1 MKVTRIDPR
10 TGLKK
15 KFAEL
20 EDRLKNI
27 ETKPTGSIVVRD
39 DNTISTYD
47 PTTEVETILGK
58 LPDGTYGF
66 QPFVGDT
73 TPPPVPVA
81 PTATEQPGS
90 MTVYW
95 NGGFVAGEAAPKDF
109 QHVNVWAHKVVSGS
123 IVSSVQVGLIRTA
136 AESVLVSTDVA
147 AVGETW
153 KFSLKSEDYNGNIS
167 TASAY
172 SNVTTM
178 QSTAIDSEVSQI
190 IDDINSALANTNKVW
205 YQTSAPGNTGNKV
218 GDTWYD
224 TDDGNKIYVWN
235 GSQWVNSQD
244 AAIRAA
250 SNAATGAQAT
260 ADGKNKNYYQP
271 TKPTGGVYKN
281 GDQWF
286 DTDDGYKLYVYTGS
300 DFVVFQDAAI
310 GQLQLDLNT
319 TSQTATGALAV
330 ANGKNKN
337 YVGASAPTPSANNV
351 IGDLW
356 IDTSNG
362 NKINRWS
369 GSTWVDY
376 RDTTI
381 KTAQDAAN
389 NALSVAN
396 GKNTSFL
403 GTSAPAASAVGD
415 LWLDTAN
422 GNQLK
427 RWNGSVWVDARDAYI
442 GVAQAAATAAQST
455 ANGKNTSYY
464 QGTQPSGGTYK
475 AGDLWFDTANNYKL
489 YTYTGSTWQLAQDA
503 KAASDLAATKIKTF
517 IQSTTPSAVT
527 VGDMWIDTGNG
538 NQLKR
543 ASSVGTG
550 GWVDVRDQMI
560 LAANNAATGAQSS
573 ADGKN
578 TVFYS
583 PTQPS
588 TSGRKNGDTW
598 FDTDDDNKIYV
609 WNGSWTATQLGSNA
623 IQDSSIVNAKIA
635 NATIQAAKIGSV
647 DAGTISVGTLD
658 ANRIGASTI
667 SADKL
672 VIGFGQNMAYNG
684 SAESTTDKTGY
695 SGWIR
700 ATSAP
705 PTAGYTSYWTSTAG
719 QGTTNFLN
727 QPAIK
732 VKPNTQY
739 RIKVWVKADKPGSK
753 TYLEPMTG
761 STVTG
766 ERTTPVYPIGNRD
779 VPTEWTQ
786 WSEVFTTG
794 TAPAG
799 TLYFRWFVNHSN
811 GTAQDSVFSFTG
823 FELYEMNT
831 GELIV
836 DGAIQAGSAII
847 GTGAIG
853 TAQIGNAQIK
863 TANIDDLA
871 VTDAKI
877 SELNAGKL
885 SAGFVDAARIQAG
898 SLAASKLAVTDLV
911 NFAPSMRESPND
923 WTIDSPIAIVDSGSA
938 AYDRKRLQF
947 IDTSGAVKLARG
959 PLLAV
964 KEGDELYGE
973 GVIFR
978 AGATTNNISIRYY
991 FYDYAK
997 TYLSSNSTKLDG
1009 TATPTNDVNGTVHK
1023 IKSVAPATAAYAR
1036 LVVLMTNTT
1045 GNDIGMYNLR
1055 GYRRNGGELLVDG
1068 TIVAG
1073 SAIIANGAIDDA
1085 KITSLNAA
1093 KVSASWLDAGEIKAN
1108 AIKVSQLAV
1117 SDQTNFAPSYAEDP
1131 TAWTFDGGANAI
1143 STSLAAYDK
1152 IRFRSTS
1159 VSGSNPA
1166 QRAMGPLMAVRE
1178 GDDLYAEGTIYRST
1192 ATTDPVYLRYYF
1204 FDKNKTYVSSGG
1216 VMYEGPNKG
1225 TASSNASNSNG
1236 ANGTKH
1242 KITAVVPTGIMYANI
1257 AVTFNNA
1264 TGNDISMYNVVGYR
1278 RFGGTLIVDG
1288 AIAAGSA
1295 IIANAAIDGAQ
1306 IKQATITAANIASV
1320 SANSI
1325 TVGVLDSNLIA
1336 AGTLASDRLIVGLGN
1351 NLVTDPN
1358 FQNADIQAA
1367 RKAVSDSATAGT
1379 WTVDPANQCVTL
1391 TTGATPGQL
1400 QWRLRD
1406 STLPVIP
1413 RMIPISSG
1421 RKYAIQFDVFRPT
1434 GSTPSIRSNIY
1445 YRNAAGTGFYVTDGM
1460 SNVTP
1465 PNSNAWNTIN
1475 RVWTPPADAVAFNVD
1490 LVVSTTSG
1498 NTGLQFRSPSI
1509 RLMSDATVIE
1519 DGAIKTQHITT
1530 GTLDAGVIS
1539 SGTIGALQIG
1549 AKQISADK
1557 LLISSTDNLVQEGDF
1572 SGSGLSWDLP
1582 ANISINA
1589 TAGRNSLPAMVFA
1602 QTSTLLTS
1610 YNAVGPVS
1618 TARTPIEVQMSAG
1631 EAVRVSTWIKASATL
1646 PVSGAMIN
1654 ARWKLSTGSTSVSSM
1669 PYNVVTSGVAV
1680 PSTLAAN
1687 TWGEIFGIF
1696 KAPAN
1701 TISVA
1706 FYITK
1711 AAAYTTGTLTVD
1723 SVKATRASNGE
1734 LIVDG
1739 SITGDQIKAQSV
1751 NANVLQAQT
1760 ITGDLIKSNTIA
1772 VSNLVVASVDNLVT
1786 EGDFT
1791 ANLTY
1796 WGGAGAPYLLDATG
1810 SRAGG
1815 PSFKITNSAAQQGR
1829 YNTEY
1834 IPVESPE
1841 TSATQG
1847 ASFRVSVWAKS
1858 DVSVPN
1864 AAVAIYV
1871 RRKHAD
1877 GTTSVA
1883 LLASNSGVQTAGSWF
1898 KVSGIYTV
1906 PYVTPS
1912 PVVAITVGLYK
1923 QNTLTTGSTWFDSL
1937 SVTRA
1942 ADGNLVLDGAMD
1954 AKTITGGTIQTSS
1967 SANRGIKL
1975 TPSALTGYD
1984 GSGNVMFSLN
1994 SGTGALTLVGS
2005 VQTSSDISGST
2016 ITGGT
2021 IQSTSTANRG
2031 IKLTSAELTGYD
2043 NSGVKNFALTSAGA
2057 LTIRGDILSGST
2069 ITGASIV
2076 GGTLK
2081 TAPSGARVEIDSP
2094 NGLRVFDSSANV
2106 LLQASGSG
2114 VSITGEFKASGMTGQ
2129 SSGAVALDTIIG
2141 QVRFT
2146 TANDNTTPA
2155 LYFQK
2160 QGSVIHSQAN
2170 PTGYFPPRVFTI
2182 DGTSLY
2188 MIGAQSAAVSG
2199 SAALTLGNQDPG
2211 IATLYATKKVEITS
2225 WFGGSIKVGDLNYGT
2240 TTITGTS
2247 VDIGAAGDVVTVN
2260 GDPIGWK
2267 TITASQPTY
2276 ASVYTTY
2283 TGFASPT
2290 YYKDAS
2296 TVYLNGVVGCSST
2309 SITLLGA
2316 TYYQIGTIPSAY
2328 APQADTLFPVV
2339 VSPSMDKSLFLVVRS
2354 TGSIEYY
2361 SPTGMTL
2368 TKANFYIGIGG
2379 AKWLRK
2385 A

>member
-1 MKVTRIDPR
+1 MKVTRIDPK

-15 KFAEL
+15 KFREL
-20 EDRLKNI
+20 DDRLKNV
-27 ETKPTGSIVVRD
+27 ETRPTGSFVIRD
-39 DNTISTYD
+39 DNSIVATD
-47 PTTEVETILGK
+47 PDGIETVIGK
-58 LPDGTYGF
+58 LPDGSYGI

-95 NGGFVAGEAAPKDF
+95 DGNFVGGALAPKDF
-109 QHVNVWAHKVVSGS
+109 EHVNVWAHKIVSGS
-123 IVSSVQVGLIRTA
+123 VVFTTQVGLIRNP

-147 AVGETW
+147 NIGETW
-153 KFSLKSEDYNGNIS
+153 KFSLTSVDYNGNQS
-167 TASAY
+167 VASAL
-172 SNVTTM
+172 SNLVTM
-178 QSTAIDSEVSQI
+178 QSTAIDDEVSQI
-190 IDDINSALANTNKVW
+190 IEDINDALANTNKVW
-205 YQTSAPGNTGNKV
+205 YQTTSPGTTGNKV

-235 GSQWVNSQD
+235 GSQWINSQD

-250 SNAATGAQAT
+250 SDAATGAQAT

-330 ANGKNKN
+330 ANGKNKS
-337 YVGASAPTPSANNV
+337 YVGAAAPTPSANNV
-351 IGDLW
+351 VGDIWL
-356 IDTSNG
+356 DTSNG

-369 GSTWVDY
+369 GSAWVDY
-376 RDTTI
+376 RDTGI
-381 KTAQDAAN
+381 SAASNAATAAMA
-389 NALSVAN
+389 VAN
-396 GKNTSFL
+396 GKSTSYL
-403 GTSAPAASAVGD
+403 GGTAPAASGNSLGD

-427 RWNGSVWVDARDAYI
+427 RWNGSAWVDARDTYI
-442 GVAQAAATAAQST
+442 GIAQQAATAAQAT

-464 QGTQPSGGTYK
+464 TPTQPSGGTYK
-475 AGDLWFDTANNYKL
+475 AGDLWFDTDDNYKL

-503 KAASDLAATKIKTF
+503 KAASDLAATKIQTF
-517 IQSTTPSAVT
+517 VQSTTPSAVT
-527 VGDMWIDTGNG
+527 VGDMWVDTGNQ

-543 ASSVGTG
+543 ASTTGTT

-560 LAANNAATGAQSS
+560 LAASNAATGAQAS

-583 PTQPS
+583 PSTPS
-588 TSGRKNGDTW
+588 TTGRKNGDTW

-609 WNGSWTATQLGSNA
+609 WTGGVSGTWTATPFGANA
-623 IQDSSIVNAKIA
+623 IANINAGSITA
-635 NATIQAAKIGSV
+635 
-647 DAGTISVGTLD
+647 GTLD
-658 ANRIGASTI
+658 ALRIGAGTI

-672 VIGFGQNMAYNG
+672 VIGYGQNMAYNG
-684 SAESTTDKTGY
+684 SAESPTDKTGY
-695 SGWIR
+695 TGWIR

-705 PTAGYTSYWTSTAG
+705 PTAGFSAYWTSTAG

-727 QPAIK
+727 QPALK

-739 RIKVWVKADKPGSK
+739 RVSVWVKADKAGSV

-761 STVTG
+761 STATG
-766 ERTTPVYPIGNRD
+766 ERTTPTYPFSAMP
-779 VPTEWTQ
+779 VPTVWTR
-786 WSEVFTTG
+786 WTATLTTG
-794 TAPAG
+794 RAPAG
-799 TLYFRWFVNHSN
+799 KVYFRWFVNHSS
-811 GTAQDSVFSFTG
+811 GTATDSVFSFTG

-831 GELIV
+831 GELLI

-847 GTGAIG
+847 ADSAIG
-853 TAQIGNAQIK
+853 TAKIGDAQIT
-863 TANIDDLA
+863 TAKIKDLA

-877 SELNAGKL
+877 ETLNAGKVV
-885 SAGFVDAARIQAG
+885 AGWLEAG
-898 SLAASKLAVTDLV
+898 EIKAGAIKTSQLAVSDLA
-911 NFAPSMRESPND
+911 NFAPSLMESPTD
-923 WTIDSPIAIVDSGSA
+923 WLIDSPITIATTGSL
-938 AYDRKRLQF
+938 AYDRRRLSF
-947 IDTSGAVKLARG
+947 IDTSGVAKLARG
-959 PLLAV
+959 PLIAV

-978 AGATTNNISIRYY
+978 SGATTNNISIKYY

-997 TYLSSNSTKLDG
+997 AYISSNSTKLDG
-1009 TATPTNDVNGTVHK
+1009 TATPTNDANGVVHK
-1023 IKSVAPATAAYAR
+1023 VKAVAPATAAYAR
-1036 LVVLMTNTT
+1036 FVVLMTNTT

-1073 SAIIANGAIDDA
+1073 SAIIANGAIESA
-1085 KITSLNAA
+1085 QISSLSAA
-1093 KVSASWLDAGEIKAN
+1093 KVSAGWIDVTGEIKAG
-1108 AIKVSQLAV
+1108 AIKTSQLAV

-1131 TAWTFDGGANAI
+1131 TAWTLTGGMSNIA
-1143 STSLAAYDK
+1143 TSVAGVYDK
-1152 IRFRSTS
+1152 RRMRLNTNS
-1159 VSGSNPA
+1159 SGASA
-1166 QRAMGPLMAVRE
+1166 QGPMFAVTP
-1178 GDDLYAEGTIYRST
+1178 GDSLYAEATVYRT
-1192 ATTDPVYLRYYF
+1192 GVTTNNIYLRWQFYDNTKVYIS
-1204 FDKNKTYVSSGG
+1204 DAGKMYDGVNKDAESTTVGN
-1216 VMYEGPNKG
+1216 M
-1225 TASSNASNSNG
+1225 ANG
-1236 ANGTKH
+1236 AVH
-1242 KITAVVPTGIMYANI
+1242 KITAVVPDGAMYARLCGFI
-1257 AVTFNNA
+1257 ANSTA
-1264 TGNDISMYNVVGYR
+1264 NDLGLYNMRGYR
-1278 RFGGTLIVDG
+1278 RFGGTLLVDG
-1288 AIAAGSA
+1288 TIVAGSG
-1295 IIANAAIDGAQ
+1295 IIASAAIDGAQ

-1325 TVGVLDSNLIA
+1325 TAGVLDSNLIA
-1336 AGTLASDRLIVGLGN
+1336 AGTIASDKLVIGLGN

-1358 FQNADIQAA
+1358 FMNADIQAA

-1490 LVVSTTSG
+1490 LVVSSTAG

-1519 DGAIKTQHITT
+1519 DGAVKTQHITT

-1572 SGSGLSWDLP
+1572 GGSGLSWDLP

-1589 TAGRNSLPAMVFA
+1589 TAGRNSLPALVFA

-1631 EAVRVSTWIKASATL
+1631 EAVRVSTWIKPSATL

-1654 ARWKLSTGSTSVSSM
+1654 ARWKLSTGSSSVSSM

-1687 TWGEIFGIF
+1687 TWGEIFGMF

-1706 FYITK
+1706 FYLTK

-1723 SVKATRASNGE
+1723 SVKVTRASNGE

-1739 SITGDQIKAQSV
+1739 SITGDQIKVNSV
-1751 NANVLQAQT
+1751 NANVLQANT
-1760 ITGDLIKSNTIA
+1760 ITGDLIVGKAITADKLVIA
-1772 VSNLVVASVDNLVT
+1772 STDNVMP

-1791 ANLTY
+1791 AGGVQ
-1796 WGGAGAPYLLDATG
+1796 WGIATPNVTPYFIDPTGA
-1810 SRAGG
+1810 RNGG
-1815 PSFKITNSAAQQGR
+1815 PAFRIANSAAQHGK
-1829 YNTEY
+1829 YNTTY
-1834 IPVESPE
+1834 IPVEAPDANGNGGS
-1841 TSATQG
+1841 SYRA
-1847 ASFRVSVWAKS
+1847 SVWVKS
-1858 DVSVPN
+1858 DVAVPAN
-1864 AAVAIYV
+1864 AITIYV
-1871 RRKHAD
+1871 RKVNAA
-1877 GTTSVA
+1877 GTITPAA
-1883 LLASNSGVQTAGSWF
+1883 LVSNSTSQSANTWF
-1898 KVSGIYTV
+1898 KLTGVYTV
-1906 PYVTPS
+1906 PSDAVS
-1912 PVVAITVGLYK
+1912 ITFGLFK
-1923 QNTLTTGSTWFDSL
+1923 QNTLASGSTWFDNLIVS
-1937 SVTRA
+1937 RA
-1942 ADGNLVLDGAMD
+1942 GDGNLVLDGAMD
-1954 AKTITGGTIQTSS
+1954 AKSITGGTIQTSA

-1975 TPSALTGYD
+1975 TPTALTGYD
-1984 GSGNVMFSLN
+1984 GSGNVTFSLTA
-1994 SGTGALTLVGS
+1994 STG
-2005 VQTSSDISGST
+2005 GST

-2021 IQSTSTANRG
+2021 FR
-2031 IKLTSAELTGYD
+2031 
-2043 NSGVKNFALTSAGA
+2043 
-2057 LTIRGDILSGST
+2057 
-2069 ITGASIV
+2069 
-2076 GGTLK
+2076 
-2081 TAPSGARVEIDSP
+2081 TAPSGARVEIDTA
-2094 NGLRVFDSSANV
+2094 NGLRVIDGSANT

-2114 VSITGEFKASGMTGQ
+2114 VAITGEFKATGMTGQ
-2129 SSGAVALDTIIG
+2129 ASGASPLDTMIG
-2141 QVRFT
+2141 QVRFST
-2146 TANDNTTPA
+2146 NNDNTTPA
-2155 LYFQK
+2155 LYFLK
-2160 QGSVIHSQAN
+2160 QGNVIHSQAN
-2170 PTGYFPPRVFTI
+2170 QTGFFPPRVMTI

-2188 MIGAQSAAVSG
+2188 MIGAQNASVSG
-2199 SAALTLGNQDPG
+2199 SAALTLAANSDPG
-2211 IATLYATKKVEITS
+2211 IGMLYATKKAEVSS
-2225 WFGGSIKVGDLNYGT
+2225 WFGGSVQIGNLSYGT
-2240 TTITGTS
+2240 TAVNGTT
-2247 VDIGAAGDVVTVN
+2247 VDISAAGDKVSIH
-2260 GDPIGWK
+2260 GELYGWK
-2267 TITASQPTY
+2267 NITPTQPTY
-2276 ASVYTTY
+2276 SSVYTTY
-2283 TGFASPT
+2283 SGFASPV
-2290 YYKDAS
+2290 YYRDGVN
-2296 TVYLNGVVGCSST
+2296 VYLSGVVGCSSAN
-2309 SITLLGA
+2309 ITLLA
-2316 TYYQIGTIPSAY
+2316 TTYYQIGTIPSSY
-2328 APQADTLFPVV
+2328 APAADMIFPVV
-2339 VSPSMDKSLFLVVRS
+2339 VSPSMDKSVFLVVRS
-2354 TGSIEYY
+2354 TGALEYY

-2368 TKANFYIGIGG
+2368 TKTNFYIGIGA
-2379 AKWLRK
+2379 AKWLRTV
-2385 A
+2385 